1 MPGPS
6 RWLIRLSFLY
16 LVTGLL
22 VGAGMLVHKALPL
35 HPAVWALLPVHV
47 ELLIFG
53 WIIQL
58 TLGTAYWILP
68 RFLTGKPRGDTHSA
82 WLVVILLNV
91 GIWLTIGDRLDLS
104 RLPLAVAG
112 RVLETGAVL
121 LFIRLHWNRVTTYR
135 DHDS

>member
-1 MPGPS
+1 
-6 RWLIRLSFLY
+6 
-16 LVTGLL
+16 
-22 VGAGMLVHKALPL
+22 MLVHKAFPL

-68 RFLTGKPRGDTHSA
+68 RFLTGKPRGDTRLA
-82 WLVVILLNV
+82 WMVVILLNL
-91 GIWLTIGDRLDLS
+91 GIWLTIGDRLDVS

-121 LFIRLHWNRVTTYR
+121 LFIKLHWYRVTTYR
-135 DHDS
+135 DHAS